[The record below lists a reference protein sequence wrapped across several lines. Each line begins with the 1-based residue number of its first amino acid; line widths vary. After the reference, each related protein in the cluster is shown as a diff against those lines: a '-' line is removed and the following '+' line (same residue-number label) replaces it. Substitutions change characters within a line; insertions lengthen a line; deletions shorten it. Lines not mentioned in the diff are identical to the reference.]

1 MAPPFT
7 FILSCDTFS
16 CCMKYMTTEAKAS
29 FSSNRSMSPMLMP
42 ARARAFCV
50 TATGPVSM
58 MVGSEPIEAEPTM
71 RARGFS
77 PIFSPI
83 SLVPI
88 RTPEAPSTMP
98 EELPAWCT
106 WSIASISG

>member
-1 MAPPFT
+1 
-7 FILSCDTFS
+7 
-16 CCMKYMTTEAKAS
+16 
-29 FSSNRSMSPMLMP
+29 MLML

-58 MVGSEPIEAEPTM
+58 MVGSEPIEAVPTM
-71 RARGFS
+71 RARGLS

-88 RTPEAPSTMP
+88 SRPEAPSTMP
-98 EELPAWCT
+98 ELLPAWWT
-106 WSIASISG
+106 WLTASISG